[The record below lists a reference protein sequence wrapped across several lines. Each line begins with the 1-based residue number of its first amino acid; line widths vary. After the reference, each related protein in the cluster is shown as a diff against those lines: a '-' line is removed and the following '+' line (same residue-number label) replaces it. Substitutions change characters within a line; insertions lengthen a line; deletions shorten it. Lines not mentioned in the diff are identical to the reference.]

1 MEERIVYKAECGII
15 HKTKCGAYINRTLKD
30 DSVPYPSEEVRY
42 HFTRNGVSLQKLLEL
57 LYENKID
64 YRQLHAIH
72 DKGARM
78 IFNNEIIKPIFMV
91 AGSHG
96 SCIYIKCKNTKYCDV
111 FMMSLSE
118 FNKIFNKIENLYLI
132 DTAVIAKRDKIDND
146 IMRFC
151 KRLKI
156 KVYIKE
162 DCTKEVRQTIKNT
175 KNVKKLKKIKELMKK
190 IHNEEGIIQ

>member
-1 MEERIVYKAECGII
+1 MEKSIVYKVECGII
-15 HKTKCGAYINRTLKD
+15 HKTGWGAYLRYMPKD
-30 DSVPYPSEEVRY
+30 GSVPYPSENVRY
-42 HFTRNGVSLQKLLEL
+42 HFTRNGVSLQKLLEF

-64 YRQLHAIH
+64 YRQLRAIH
-72 DKGARM
+72 NKGARM
-78 IFNNEIIKPIFMV
+78 IFNNEIIKPIFIV
-91 AGSHG
+91 NG
-96 SCIYIKCKNTKYCDV
+96 SCIYIKCKSNEYCDV
-111 FMMSLSE
+111 FMTSLSE
-118 FNKIFNKIENLYLI
+118 LNKIENLYLI

-175 KNVKKLKKIKELMKK
+175 KDVKKLKKIKELMKK

>member
-1 MEERIVYKAECGII
+1 MEKSIVYKAECGII
-15 HKTKCGAYINRTLKD
+15 HKTELGAYLRRILKED
-30 DSVPYPSEEVRY
+30 LVPYPSEDVRY

-64 YRQLHAIH
+64 YRRLRAIH

-78 IFNNEIIKPIFMV
+78 IFNNEIIKPLFIV
-91 AGSHG
+91 NG

-111 FMMSLSE
+111 FMTSLSE
-118 FNKIFNKIENLYLI
+118 LNKENLYLI

-151 KRLKI
+151 KRLKT

-162 DCTKEVRQTIKNT
+162 DCTKEVIQTIKNT

>member
-1 MEERIVYKAECGII
+1 MEKSIVYKAECGII

-30 DSVPYPSEEVRY
+30 DSVPYPSEDVRY
-42 HFTRNGVSLQKLLEL
+42 HFKRNGVSLQKLLEL

-64 YRQLHAIH
+64 YRRLRAIH
-72 DKGARM
+72 NKGARM
-78 IFNNEIIKPIFMV
+78 IFNNEIIKPIFTV
-91 AGSHG
+91 NG

-111 FMMSLSE
+111 FMTSLSE
-118 FNKIFNKIENLYLI
+118 LNKIENLCLI

-162 DCTKEVRQTIKNT
+162 DCTKEVIQTIKNT